1 MRRAFSLLLTVSCL
15 CLCAEAA
22 ARAQQ
27 PPTPTPVNRPAYVPT
42 QPAVKQDAGQSPQT
56 QTEIKPDQSGEYTI
70 HRTSRLVLLDVVVTD
85 STGHPVSGLQQS
97 DFKIT
102 EQKQPQTILHF
113 ETSGAVMPDPDVA
126 IDSTATL
133 DAEAPRAPV
142 TILVL
147 DEFNTRFE
155 DMAFARY
162 SLKKYLE
169 KQPDKLNTPTML
181 LAVTLQKFTVLQDY
195 TEDKKALVDA
205 LDHSLAVNPWQL
217 RSIDWI
223 PDRFAMAF
231 ATLMRVAEASEGH
244 PGHKNMIWIG
254 RGFPALDY
262 TSVPIDSLNRVNS
275 IVQQCVNMLRDAR
288 ITLYTVD
295 PAGLM
300 IRPDEYGPFAALD
313 DPFGGNYQFS
323 LLAKATGGRALY
335 GRNDVDAE
343 IGTTIRDGQEFYTL
357 AYRPTDDSHDPEK
370 FRKIQVTLD
379 RPGLTA
385 TTREGYYVQTPPGL
399 VNHDMPS
406 RRLAFDLISADTS
419 RMVYDAVPLSLT
431 EQPGTPNAFN
441 IHVDPKALVWT
452 TAHDGTPRGTQVILL
467 ASLFDRKDN
476 ELFRDVKIIHVNA
489 TGEVPSTG
497 RLERSLELAYTLP
510 KNKKAVRARFIVRV
524 SATGRLGSV
533 DVPLTGTTAEIPA
546 KMPTPSAP

>member
-1 MRRAFSLLLTVSCL
+1 MRRAFSLLLTLSCL
-15 CLCAEAA
+15 CTYAVVRAD
-22 ARAQQ
+22 AQQ
-27 PPTPTPVNRPAYVPT
+27 AAPATPAIRPAYTPT
-42 QPAVKQDAGQSPQT
+42 GPVLQRDQGQKPQA
-56 QTEIKPDQSGEYTI
+56 QTETKPDQGAAYTI

-85 STGHPVSGLQQS
+85 SSGDPVPGLQQS

-102 EQKQPQTILHF
+102 EQKEPQTILHF
-113 ETSGAVMPDPDVA
+113 ETSGAVMPDRDVM
-126 IDSTATL
+126 IDSTSEL
-133 DAEAPRAPV
+133 DAMAPRAPV
-142 TILVL
+142 TIIVL

-169 KQPDKLNTPTML
+169 KQPDKLSTPTML
-181 LAVTLQKFTVLQDY
+181 IAVTLQKFTVLQDY
-195 TEDKKALVDA
+195 TEDKKALVEA

-262 TSVPIDSLNRVNS
+262 TNVPIDSLNRVNS

-313 DPFGGNYQFS
+313 DPFGGNFQFS

-343 IGTTIRDGQEFYTL
+343 IGATIRDGQEFYTL
-357 AYRPTDDSHDPEK
+357 AYRPTDDSGNPAK
-370 FRKIQVTLD
+370 FRKIQVMLD
-379 RPGLTA
+379 RPDLTA

-399 VNHDMPS
+399 VNHDKPS
-406 RRLAFDLISADTS
+406 NRLAFDLISAGTS

-431 EQPGTPNAFN
+431 AQPGTPNAFN

-452 TAHDGTPRGTQVILL
+452 LPYNGEPRGTQVILMV
-467 ASLFDRKDN
+467 SLFDRKDN
-476 ELFRDVKIIHVNA
+476 ELFRDVKVIHVNA
-489 TGEVPSTG
+489 TGDVPATG
-497 RLERSLELAYTLP
+497 RLDRSLVLAYTLP
-510 KNKKAVRARFIVRV
+510 QNKKAVRARFVVRV
-524 SATGRLGSV
+524 SATGRIGSV
-533 DVPLTGTTAEIPA
+533 DAPLSAATAEMPA
-546 KMPTPSAP
+546 KTQPPAAP